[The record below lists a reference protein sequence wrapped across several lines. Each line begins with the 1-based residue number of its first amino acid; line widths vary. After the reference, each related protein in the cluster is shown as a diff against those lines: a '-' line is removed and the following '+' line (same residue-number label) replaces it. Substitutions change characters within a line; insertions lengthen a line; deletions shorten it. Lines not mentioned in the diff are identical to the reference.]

1 MKDNLTIIRQLNK
14 IEYYIHQVPYDELT
28 DYLKGI
34 RDMINLLNGEEQ
46 SDIPLCDTVFTALDK
61 INTELELPF

>member
-1 MKDNLTIIRQLNK
+1 MKSNPTIIRQLNK
-14 IEYYIHQVPYDELT
+14 IEYSIHQVPYDELT

-34 RDMINLLNGEEQ
+34 RDMIDLLNGEEQ